1 LPPYRPGRP
10 ARRLATGS
18 LFRNFTGLRGLGTQT
33 HLDIDV
39 APGQIKAAIKDL
51 ASLGLPSLV
60 SELGVSLSSKR
71 IELRTVADQFHAQ
84 AARVAEA
91 ADAFMDLPPAQR
103 LAFSVWGLLDTDS
116 WLRAPPND
124 GEGTDQPLLF
134 DDQGRPKP
142 AFEAL
147 AGALKR
153 P

>member
-1 LPPYRPGRP
+1 MAGGAAGAAGAGAGATTGAAGTAAGGATP
-10 ARRLATGS
+10 AT
-18 LFRNFTGLRGLGTQT
+18 
-33 HLDIDV
+33 
-39 APGQIKAAIKDL
+39 
-51 ASLGLPSLV
+51 
-60 SELGVSLSSKR
+60 
-71 IELRTVADQFHAQ
+71 
-84 AARVAEA
+84 RVAEA

-124 GEGTDQPLLF
+124 SAGTDQPLLF